1 MIKWGHV
8 QTMSVGHLYLSIY
21 LFISQSIYLFIS
33 LLYLSIY
40 LSISL
45 SLYCIYLSIYLSL
58 YLPVCLSVVRPSVGR
73 SVCSVC
79 LSVQPC
85 ISQTLHPSIHQSK
98 YLLYIWQI
106 LWVFKSTY
114 CGIMYWW
121 SVCLY
126 TVIMYLSSH
135 PSVHLD
141 SRFDH
146 WLNSST
152 AHLQSKPHNHNLCQ
166 VLGGLQPPIS
176 RRDLSSTCKTI
187 IIITSNPEDAAAWC
201 HGNPLHSVMVP
212 VLAPRTLWQFC
223 SCFFWVAGIPVL
235 RVCGLVVKNKKA
247 VWGKLMDL
255 IFQGGSSWHV
265 SIFCWPQ
272 NWIWAGWEG

>member
-1 MIKWGHV
+1 MGSCSNYECG
-8 QTMSVGHLYLSIY
+8 TPLS
-21 LFISQSIYLFIS
+21 LNQSIN
-33 LLYLSIY
+33 
-40 LSISL
+40 
-45 SLYCIYLSIYLSL
+45 LSIYLSL
-58 YLPVCLSVVRPSVGR
+58 YLPVCLSVVCPSVGR
-73 SVCSVC
+73 SVCR

-152 AHLQSKPHNHNLCQ
+152 AHLQSKPHNHNLYQ
-166 VLGGLQPPIS
+166 ALGGSQPPFLGGTLVQLVRLSLLLPVSPNMLQPDVTAS
-176 RRDLSSTCKTI
+176 V
-187 IIITSNPEDAAAWC
+187 
-201 HGNPLHSVMVP
+201 HSVMVP
-212 VLAPRTLWQFC
+212 VLVPRTLWHFC
-223 SCFFWVAGIPVL
+223 SCFFWVVGIPVR

-247 VWGKLMDL
+247 VWG
-255 IFQGGSSWHV
+255 SW
-265 SIFCWPQ
+265 WT
-272 NWIWAGWEG
+272 